1 MYYADSDLLTIVL
14 YVIVM
19 AAGIYS
25 SFKKES
31 KHGKS
36 VKRKGSQE
44 PQEPQE
50 TAGNRVAADDDDLF
64 SFAIDKIFAEPE
76 DAVME
81 PDGNEF
87 VEDVAV
93 EDKSVEEG
101 YEEVENL
108 ASEGEMV
115 VEPAVKPAVKPATE
129 LRIMPAL
136 EADEESV
143 PESDDLKRMLKNSPK
158 NIILASEI
166 LTPKYKEY

>member
-44 PQEPQE
+44 PQELQELQEPQE

-64 SFAIDKIFAEPE
+64 SFAIDRIFAEPE

-108 ASEGEMV
+108 ASE
-115 VEPAVKPAVKPATE
+115 
-129 LRIMPAL
+129 
-136 EADEESV
+136 ADEESV

>member
-25 SFKKES
+25 SIKKES

-36 VKRKGSQE
+36 VKRKGSQEPQEPQELQE

-108 ASEGEMV
+108 A
-115 VEPAVKPAVKPATE
+115 
-129 LRIMPAL
+129 L

>member
-1 MYYADSDLLTIVL
+1 MYYADSDLLSIVL

-36 VKRKGSQE
+36 VKRKESQE
-44 PQEPQE
+44 PQEPQELQEPQE

-76 DAVME
+76 DVVME

-108 ASEGEMV
+108 
-115 VEPAVKPAVKPATE
+115 
-129 LRIMPAL
+129 AL

>member
-19 AAGIYS
+19 AVGIYS

-44 PQEPQE
+44 PQELQEPQE

-93 EDKSVEEG
+93 ENESVEEG

-108 ASEGEMV
+108 AS
-115 VEPAVKPAVKPATE
+115 
-129 LRIMPAL
+129 

>member
-36 VKRKGSQE
+36 VKRKESQE
-44 PQEPQE
+44 PQELQEPQE

-101 YEEVENL
+101 YDEV
-108 ASEGEMV
+108 A
-115 VEPAVKPAVKPATE
+115 KF
-129 LRIMPAL
+129 
-136 EADEESV
+136 
-143 PESDDLKRMLKNSPK
+143 
-158 NIILASEI
+158 
-166 LTPKYKEY
+166 

>member
-44 PQEPQE
+44 PQELQEPQE

-115 VEPAVKPAVKPATE
+115 VEPAVKPATE
-129 LRIMPAL
+129 SCIMPAL